1 MMKIERALLSVSDKT
16 GIVEFA
22 KGLAELKIQLISTGG
37 TAKLLKEA
45 DLSVTEVKELTG
57 FPEMLG
63 GRVKTLHPAIHGGIL
78 ARRDD
83 PSHQKELS
91 KHHIAPI
98 DLVVVNLYPFETT
111 IAKESYTLEEAL
123 EQIDIGGPALIRSAA
138 KNFEAVGVI
147 VDPEDYPKVL
157 EELKKESCLSRKTRL
172 RLAEK
177 AFAYTARY
185 DTLIA
190 GYLEEVKGKELGVR
204 SKILPSILTLSLEM
218 VQDLRYGENPHQR
231 AAFYRARGWGLGGGG
246 WIKPLQ
252 GKELSYNN
260 LLDLDAAW
268 KLCQEFEG
276 PSAAIV
282 KHGNPCGVAVEARLL
297 EAYRR
302 ARATDPVSAYGGVI
316 GFNHPLD
323 QETAQ
328 EIAQTFVE
336 AIAAPG
342 YEEEA
347 LAVLKTKKNLR
358 LIEVRR
364 QELGARSQRWEIRK
378 AMGGF
383 LIQEL
388 DTVDVIPEKLQVVTK
403 RAPTEE
409 ERRALRF
416 AWRVAKHVKSNAI
429 VLAEAE
435 ATVGIGAGQMSRVD
449 SVKLAIMKANF
460 PTQGTVLAS
469 DGFFPFRDGV
479 DVAAEAGITAIIQ
492 PGGSMRDEEVIRAA
506 EEHGMAM
513 VFTGVRHFRH

>member
-1 MMKIERALLSVSDKT
+1 MRIERALLSVSDKR

-22 KGLAELKIQLISTGG
+22 KGLAELKVRLISTGG
-37 TAKLLKEA
+37 TAKLLQEA
-45 DLSVTEVKELTG
+45 SLQVTEVSELTG

-83 PSHQKELS
+83 PSHQKELQ
-91 KHHIAPI
+91 KHQITPI

-111 IAKESYTLEEAL
+111 IATEGCTLEKAI

-157 EELKKESCLSRKTRL
+157 EELRHQGHLSRETRL
-172 RLAEK
+172 QLAEK
-177 AFAYTARY
+177 AFAHTARY
-185 DTLIA
+185 EALITS
-190 GYLEEVKGKELGVR
+190 YLEEVRGKELGGR
-204 SKILPSILTLSLEM
+204 SEILPRILILSLEKA
-218 VQDLRYGENPHQR
+218 QELRYGENPHQR
-231 AAFYRARGWGLGGGG
+231 AAFYRAGGWGRVGG
-246 WIKPLQ
+246 WIKQIQ

-268 KLCQEFEG
+268 RLCQEFEG
-276 PSAAIV
+276 PAAAIV
-282 KHGNPCGVAVEARLL
+282 KHGNPCGVVIHERLF

-302 ARATDPVSAYGGVI
+302 ARATDPVSAYGGVV
-316 GFNHPLD
+316 GFNRPLD

-328 EIAQTFVE
+328 EIAQAFVE

-347 LAVLKTKKNLR
+347 LAILCTKKNLR

-364 QELGARSQRWEIRK
+364 QGGLEIQR

-383 LIQEL
+383 LIQEP

-409 ERRALRF
+409 EMRALRF

-429 VLAEAE
+429 VLAEGE

-479 DVAAEAGITAIIQ
+479 DVAAEAGIAAIIQ
-492 PGGSMRDEEVIRAA
+492 PGGSIRDEEVIRAA
-506 EEHGMAM
+506 DEHGMAM
-513 VFTGVRHFRH
+513 VFTGIRHFRH